1 MSKITFDCVSIEQ
14 RNEVNA
20 TRTMAEKKNKNQNE
34 NLSFVKDNNINF

>member
-20 TRTMAEKKNKNQNE
+20 TRTMAEKNKNQNE
-34 NLSFVKDNNINF
+34 NLSFVKDNNVNF